1 MKRFTQDHEW
11 LEIDEDGIGTVGISE
26 YAQETLGEISRISMP
41 EEGAFF
47 KKGEAFAHIE
57 SEDASCEV
65 YMPASGKIIA
75 VNEQLEAFPEL
86 LNSEPEGV
94 GWIVKIELSD
104 KSQLNELIKKED
116 YLETLPEEGEAE
128 DGEE

>member
-11 LEIDEDGIGTVGISE
+11 LEIDEDGIGTVGISD
-26 YAQETLGEISRISMP
+26 YAQETLGDISKITTP
-41 EEGAFF
+41 EDNAFF

-57 SEDASCEV
+57 SENASCEV
-65 YMPASGKIIA
+65 YMPVSGRVIA

-86 LNSEPEGV
+86 LNSDPEGL

-104 KSQLNELIKKED
+104 KNELNELIKKED
-116 YLETLPEEGEAE
+116 YLDTLPE
-128 DGEE
+128 DGEEDDD

>member
-11 LEIDEDGIGTVGISE
+11 LEIDEDGIGTVGISD
-26 YAQETLGEISRISMP
+26 YAQETLGDISKITTP
-41 EEGAFF
+41 EDNTFF

-57 SEDASCEV
+57 SENASCEV
-65 YMPASGKIIA
+65 YMPVSGRVIA

-86 LNSEPEGV
+86 LNSDPEGL

-104 KSQLNELIKKED
+104 KNELNELIKKED
-116 YLETLPEEGEAE
+116 YLDTLPE
-128 DGEE
+128 DGEEDGD

>member
-26 YAQETLGEISRISMP
+26 YAQETLGEITKIEMP
-41 EEGAFF
+41 GEDAFF

-57 SEDASCEV
+57 SENASCEV

-75 VNEQLEAFPEL
+75 INEQLEAFPEL

-104 KSQLNELIKKED
+104 KNELNELIKKED
-116 YLETLPEEGEAE
+116 YLETLPEEESE
-128 DGEE
+128 DEE

>member
-11 LEIDEDGIGTVGISE
+11 LEIDEDGIGTVGISD
-26 YAQETLGEISRISMP
+26 YAQETLGDISKIDTP
-41 EEGAFF
+41 EDNVFF

-57 SEDASCEV
+57 SENASCEV
-65 YMPASGKIIA
+65 YMPVSGRVIA

-86 LNSEPEGV
+86 LNSDPEGL

-104 KSQLNELIKKED
+104 KNELNELIKKED
-116 YLETLPEEGEAE
+116 YLDTLPEDDEE
-128 DGEE
+128 DDD

>member
-11 LEIDEDGIGTVGISE
+11 LEIDEDSIGTVGISD
-26 YAQETLGEISRISMP
+26 YAQETLGEISKIITP
-41 EEGAFF
+41 EEDAFF

-65 YMPASGKIIA
+65 YMPVSGKVIA

-86 LNSEPEGV
+86 LNSDPEGL
-94 GWIVKIELSD
+94 GWIVKIELSA
-104 KSQLNELIKKED
+104 KNELNELIKKED
-116 YLETLPEEGEAE
+116 YLETLPEDE
-128 DGEE
+128 DEEDD